1 MKTLLFVIAMV
12 ISMVRT
18 QATVLTLDGDLNWN
32 ITEPRCS
39 FQLKGTLANKTPYG
53 SGTLKLVLWATPYA
67 FPSSGYIVGQYT
79 IGDLPSGYQFK
90 NFTFKTPS
98 NVPAISGSYNFT
110 IAIAEYNGGT
120 WRNIMAIPTG
130 KEKLQVGN
138 FVGQAKWA
146 IPVKTILPPV
156 GLISAGNFFK
166 LTLKSTD
173 ELNEF
178 PVLYRDKTTI
188 TINTVS
194 KLTTT
199 LRSINK
205 AATYKYTI
213 KSAKLNKKLVTFG
226 NLEINYGSKG
236 QGVSTQV
243 YSFYFQSFSAG
254 TYKCVEKNTNG
265 TETTWGSFN
274 FY

>member
-12 ISMVRT
+12 ISMARS

-39 FQLKGTLANKTPYG
+39 FQLRGKLQNNSGFG
-53 SGTLKLVLWATPYA
+53 SGTLKLVLWATPYT
-67 FPSSGYIVGQYT
+67 FPSAGYIVGQYT
-79 IGDLPSGYQFK
+79 IGDLPSGYQFS

-130 KEKLQVGN
+130 KQKLQVGN
-138 FVGQAKWA
+138 FVNQAKWKV
-146 IPVKTILPPV
+146 PVKTILPPV
-156 GLISAGNFFK
+156 SQVSAGNFFQ
-166 LTLKSTD
+166 LVLKSTD

-188 TINTVS
+188 TINTPS
-194 KLTTT
+194 KLTST
-199 LRSINK
+199 LRSINTP
-205 AATYKYTI
+205 ATYKYTT
-213 KSAKLNKKLVTFG
+213 KTGKLNKKLVTFS
-226 NLEINYGSKG
+226 NLAIDYGSKG
-236 QGVSTQV
+236 KGVYTQV
-243 YSFYFQSFSAG
+243 YSFYFQSPSSG
-254 TYKCVEKNTNG
+254 TYKCVEKNTSG

-274 FY
+274 LY